1 MSKNVWVASIDTNED
16 VLSTKIYFE
25 TKDQADRYI
34 NLVRNNP
41 ELLWPGVKMDDCV
54 TNSIIYSVSPI
65 PIQDDSFIDDY
76 EKIKK
81 QEMN

>member
-1 MSKNVWVASIDTNED
+1 MSKNVWLASIDTDED

-34 NLVRNNP
+34 SLVRNNS

-65 PIQDDSFIDDY
+65 PVQDDSFIDDY
-76 EKIKK
+76 ENSAK
-81 QEMN
+81 